1 MGGNMDSGNRRLR
14 AQSVFL
20 SALLGG
26 ASFVALTAGGA
37 AQAQPVAQNA
47 PMVAQAQPPEQ
58 VLITGSLIGG
68 TPAVG
73 VPVTGLTARD
83 FVETGSLSIS
93 DILKTVPALHIDAQA
108 SPTYGGGTLSFEQNV
123 QIHGLG
129 TGSGVETL
137 LLVNGLRYPPQN
149 YSNDTVNPSIIAPIA
164 MERMDILTAG
174 ASAVYGSDATAGVIN
189 IILRR
194 GYDGAMT
201 NLSATSAPGEGY
213 LQLQAAQ
220 LFGRSWE
227 TGNVTA
233 SYTWTNS
240 REVHGDRRSYY
251 TMDFSPWGLMDITPE
266 ASAIPGIVHLG
277 PLQTTANASTLET
290 ASSGTKFCANCF
302 SVPTGQNG
310 VGLTWAQIAANPGV
324 HNLRNPWADADVRP
338 RTDWNQATIVLD
350 QRLTNDFYGLG
361 SIALF
366 ADGFWSNQRGKQIYP
381 AGNGQARNDYNG
393 GNKNLVV
400 PTINP
405 YYPTGVPCVLSKGAC
420 LPLQVDYNLALDI
433 PTIIVGGEVAN
444 HWDAGLNFDG
454 LPFGWTGLREM
465 PLAEGFLGT
474 IWTDSPR

>member
-1 MGGNMDSGNRRLR
+1 MNSGNRRLR
-14 AQSVFL
+14 AQSACF

-26 ASFVALTAGGA
+26 ASLVALIAGGA

-227 TGNVTA
+227 TGNI
-233 SYTWTNS
+233 S
-240 REVHGDRRSYY
+240 
-251 TMDFSPWGLMDITPE
+251 L
-266 ASAIPGIVHLG
+266 
-277 PLQTTANASTLET
+277 
-290 ASSGTKFCANCF
+290 K
-302 SVPTGQNG
+302 
-310 VGLTWAQIAANPGV
+310 
-324 HNLRNPWADADVRP
+324 
-338 RTDWNQATIVLD
+338 IVL
-350 QRLTNDFYGLG
+350 
-361 SIALF
+361 
-366 ADGFWSNQRGKQIYP
+366 
-381 AGNGQARNDYNG
+381 
-393 GNKNLVV
+393 
-400 PTINP
+400 
-405 YYPTGVPCVLSKGAC
+405 
-420 LPLQVDYNLALDI
+420 
-433 PTIIVGGEVAN
+433 
-444 HWDAGLNFDG
+444 
-454 LPFGWTGLREM
+454 
-465 PLAEGFLGT
+465 
-474 IWTDSPR
+474 